1 MQGAARLATVSA
13 SEKKKKA
20 RSVFFFLAACQ
31 HFHGILQVK
40 AKEGENC

>member
-13 SEKKKKA
+13 SKKKKA
-20 RSVFFFLAACQ
+20 SSVFFFLAACQ